1 MWYATMLTG
10 HRPAVPGVRTARW
23 LAALG
28 TLAAGRYSRLPADH
42 A

>member
-10 HRPAVPGVRTARW
+10 QRLAVPGIRTARW

-28 TLAAGRYSRLPADH
+28 TLAASRYNRLPVDH

>member
-10 HRPAVPGVRTARW
+10 HQPAVPAVRW

-28 TLAAGRYSRLPADH
+28 TLAAGRYHRLADH